1 MEYGMV
7 VGVDI
12 YSTVYNSYDEC
23 FLVLDI
29 YTVSTSLFS
38 PDF

>member
-1 MEYGMV
+1 MV

-12 YSTVYNSYDEC
+12 STLQSTIVTYNEC